1 MLPVKH
7 FTDYIEQNQLFERGN
22 NILAAVSGGMDS
34 VLMALLLHAA
44 GYKFGIA
51 HCNFKLRGDEAE
63 ADQQFCCK
71 LALKLNVPFH
81 TVEFNTADYAA
92 QQKISIQMAARDLRY
107 EWFEQIRHQHGFDF
121 IALAHHQND
130 TIETILLNMVRGT
143 GIAGM
148 HGIMPKNGFL
158 VRPMLGFTRQ
168 DVLQTIQENQI
179 SYVEDSSN
187 ASVKYARNKIRLEVI
202 PKLKELNPALEQTF
216 QQHLR
221 HFRELEQLMDA
232 KIAAVKSSL
241 LEQRGNDIYISLE
254 KVRQLNPQ
262 HLLLSGLLKPF
273 GFSETMVDDII
284 SVLDKHAGRLFE
296 TATHR
301 LVLDRSW
308 LILSAQETNHHE
320 HVIIQEDTRQV
331 RYNNYHIAISHSDA
345 VTVVK
350 NNPFVASVDADLL
363 IYPLHVRCWQQS
375 DYFYPLGMKTRKKLS
390 DFFINQKVPLHHKSR
405 IPIVVNGNGD
415 IIWVGGYRP
424 DERYKVKDQT
434 KKITIFDIRDYNEQ

>member
-1 MLPVKH
+1 MLPVKL

-34 VLMALLLHAA
+34 VLMTLLLHAA

-51 HCNFKLRGDEAE
+51 HCNFKLRSGEAE
-63 ADQQFCCK
+63 ADQQFCRE
-71 LALKLNVPFH
+71 LAQRLNVPFH

-92 QQKISIQMAARDLRY
+92 ENKISIQMAARDLRY
-107 EWFEQIRHQHGFDF
+107 EWFERVRHQHEFDF

-130 TIETILLNMVRGT
+130 TIETILLNLVRGT
-143 GIAGM
+143 GIAGL

-158 VRPMLGFTRQ
+158 VRPLLGFTREE
-168 DVLQTIQENQI
+168 VLRAVQENQI
-179 SYVEDSSN
+179 AYMEDSSN

-221 HFRELEQLMDA
+221 HFKELEQLMEA
-232 KIAAVKSSL
+232 KIAEVKSSL
-241 LEQRGNDIYISLE
+241 LEQRGSDIYISLE

-273 GFSETMVDDII
+273 GFSEAMVDDII
-284 SVLDKHAGRLFE
+284 SVLNKHAGRSFE
-296 TATHR
+296 TGTHR
-301 LVLDRSW
+301 IVLDRNW

-320 HVIIQEDTRQV
+320 DVIIQEDMRRV
-331 RYNNYHIAISHSDA
+331 RYNDYDIAISHSDE
-345 VTVVK
+345 VTVIK
-350 NNPFVASVDADLL
+350 NNPFAVSVDADLL
-363 IYPLHVRCWQQS
+363 MYPLRVRSWQQS

-390 DFFINQKVPLHHKSR
+390 DFLINQKVPLHHKSR

-415 IIWVGGYRP
+415 IVWVGGYRP
-424 DERYKVKDQT
+424 DERYKVKGQT
-434 KKITIFDIRDYNEQ
+434 KKITIFEIQDYNEQ

>member
-1 MLPVKH
+1 MLPVKL
-7 FTDYIEQNQLFERGN
+7 FTDYVEQNQLFERSN

-34 VLMALLLHAA
+34 VLMTLLLHAA

-51 HCNFKLRGDEAE
+51 HCNFKLRSGEAE
-63 ADQQFCCK
+63 ADQQFCRE
-71 LALKLNVPFH
+71 LAQRLNAPFH

-92 QQKISIQMAARDLRY
+92 ENKISIQMAARDLRY
-107 EWFEQIRHQHGFDF
+107 EWFEQVRHQHGFDF

-130 TIETILLNMVRGT
+130 TIETILLNLVRGT
-143 GIAGM
+143 GIAGL
-148 HGIMPKNGFL
+148 HGILPKNGFL
-158 VRPMLGFTRQ
+158 VRPMLGFTREE
-168 DVLQTIQENQI
+168 VRRAVRENEI

-221 HFRELEQLMDA
+221 HFRELEQLLGA
-232 KIAAVKSSL
+232 KIAEVKASL
-241 LEQRGNDIYISLE
+241 LEPRGGDIYISLE

-273 GFSETMVDDII
+273 GFNEAMVEDII
-284 SVLDKHAGRLFE
+284 SVLDKHAGRSFD
-296 TATHR
+296 TSTHR
-301 LVLDRSW
+301 LVLDRNW

-320 HVIIQEDTRQV
+320 DVIIQEGTRRV
-331 RYNNYHIAISHSDA
+331 RYNSYYITIDQSDEI
-345 VTVVK
+345 TVIK
-350 NNPFVASVDADLL
+350 NNPFAVSVDAGLL
-363 IYPLHVRCWQQS
+363 MYPLHVRSWQQS

-405 IPIVVNGNGD
+405 VPIVVNGNGD
-415 IIWVGGYRP
+415 IVWVGGYRP
-424 DERYKVKDQT
+424 DERYKVKGQT
-434 KKITIFDIRDYNEQ
+434 KKITIFEIQDYNEQ

>member
-7 FTDYIEQNQLFERGN
+7 FTDYIEQNQLFERGHS
-22 NILAAVSGGMDS
+22 ILAAVSGGMDS

-63 ADQQFCCK
+63 ADQQFCRE
-71 LALKLNVPFH
+71 LSLRLNVPFY
-81 TVEFNTADYAA
+81 TIEFNTADYAA
-92 QQKISIQMAARDLRY
+92 KNKISIQMAARNLRY
-107 EWFEQIRHQHGFDF
+107 EWFEQMRRQHGFDF

-130 TIETILLNMVRGT
+130 AIETILLNLVRGT
-143 GIAGM
+143 GIAGL

-158 VRPMLGFTRQ
+158 VRPMLGFSRE
-168 DVLQTIQENQI
+168 DVLRAVQENQVA
-179 SYVEDSSN
+179 YVEDSSN
-187 ASVKYARNKIRLEVI
+187 ALVKYARNKIRLEVI

-221 HFRELEQLMDA
+221 HFRELEQLMEA
-232 KIAAVKSSL
+232 RIAEVRASL
-241 LEQRGNDIYISLE
+241 LEYRGSDTYISIE
-254 KVRQLNPQ
+254 KVHQLNPQ

-284 SVLDKHAGRLFE
+284 SVLDKHAGRSFE
-296 TATHR
+296 TGTHR
-301 LVLDRSW
+301 LVLDRDR
-308 LILSAQETNHHE
+308 LILSMLETKHHQD
-320 HVIIQEDTRQV
+320 VIIQQDTRRV
-331 RYNNYHIAISHSDA
+331 RYNDYDIHISYSDE
-345 VTVVK
+345 VTVIK
-350 NNPFVASVDADLL
+350 NNPFAVSVDADLL
-363 IYPLHVRCWQQS
+363 VYPLCVRSWQQS

-415 IIWVGGYRP
+415 IVWVGGYRP
-424 DERYKVKDQT
+424 DERYKIKGQT
-434 KKITIFDIRDYNEQ
+434 KKITIFEIQEL